1 MLVHSRPRLFGP
13 SIACVVLA
21 ALGGCVSQATRDD
34 TLSAAVDDVVRAS
47 MQEERVPGVSIA
59 IVREGNIIKA
69 TGYGVANLELNV
81 PVTPQSVF
89 EIGSI
94 SKQFTAAAVMLLV
107 EDGKIALDDPITKYF
122 PQTAQDWNAVTIRQL
137 LTHTSGLPD
146 IWGDTE
152 ETLYNRGIV
161 DFRRDYTEDELV
173 RIYAARPLEFP
184 PGTKWSYCNACY
196 QVLGFLIHRVSG
208 QTYHAFLHARIFKPL
223 GMDATRV
230 SSWTDVIANRATGYE
245 PFHGEF
251 KHREWVSPTLFFT
264 ADGGLVSTVE
274 DMARW
279 DAALYAEHP
288 LTRAQ
293 REAMWNP
300 SPITLGTKWPYG
312 MAWRIN
318 DVNGHRLIWH
328 VGGGFGFSAIF
339 SRYVDDKL
347 TIIALTNVGEFDVR
361 KLAGSIAS
369 LYLPD
374 TKGANPVRDLVT
386 AP

>member
-1 MLVHSRPRLFGP
+1 MLVHPRRWLFGP
-13 SIACVVLA
+13 SVTCVVLA

-34 TLSAAVDDVVRAS
+34 SLSTAVDDIVRAS
-47 MQEERVPGVSIA
+47 MQAEGVPGVSIA
-59 IVREGNIIKA
+59 IVRKGNIIKA

-81 PVTPQSVF
+81 PVTSQSAF

-94 SKQFTAAAVMLLV
+94 TKQFTAAALMLLA
-107 EDGKIALDDPITKYF
+107 EDGKITLDDPITKYF
-122 PQTAQDWNAVTIRQL
+122 PQTAQYWNAVTIRHL
-137 LTHTSGLPD
+137 LTHTAGLPD

-152 ETLYNRGIV
+152 ETLYSKGIV

-173 RIYAARPLEFP
+173 QIYAARPLEFS
-184 PGTKWSYCNACY
+184 PGTKWSYCNSCY
-196 QVLGFLIHRVSG
+196 QVLGFLIHSVSG
-208 QTYHAFLHARIFKPL
+208 QTYDAFLSARIFKPL
-223 GMDATRV
+223 GMDATRA

-245 PFHGEF
+245 PLHGEF
-251 KHREWVSPTLFFT
+251 KNREWVSPTLFFT

-279 DAALYAEHP
+279 DAALYDEHP

-293 REAMWNP
+293 REAMWTP
-300 SPITLGTKWPYG
+300 APITLGTMRPYG

-328 VGGGFGFSAIF
+328 VGAGFGFSAIF
-339 SRYVDDKL
+339 SRYVDDGL

-374 TKGANPVRDLVT
+374 TKGANPVTDLIS
-386 AP
+386 AH

>member
-1 MLVHSRPRLFGP
+1 MLV
-13 SIACVVLA
+13 V
-21 ALGGCVSQATRDD
+21 LGGCTNPAARDD
-34 TLSAAVDDVVRAS
+34 ELSAAVDDIVRAS
-47 MQEERVPGVSIA
+47 MQEEDVPGVSIA

-94 SKQFTAAAVMLLV
+94 TKQFTAASLMLLV

-122 PQTAQDWNAVTIRQL
+122 PEATQHWSAVTIRHL
-137 LTHTSGLPD
+137 LTHTAGLPD

-152 ETLYNRGIV
+152 ETLYNKGIV

-173 RIYAARPLEFP
+173 RIYAARPLDFS
-184 PGTKWSYCNACY
+184 PGTEWSYCNPCY
-196 QVLGFLIHRVSG
+196 QILGFLIHRVSG
-208 QTYHAFLHARIFKPL
+208 QTYDGFLNARIFKPL
-223 GMDATRV
+223 GMHATRV
-230 SSWTDVIANRATGYE
+230 SSWADVIANRATGYE

-251 KHREWVSPTLFFT
+251 KHRAWVSPTLLFT

-279 DAALYAEHP
+279 DAALYAERP

-293 REAMWNP
+293 REAMWTP
-300 SPITLGTKWPYG
+300 APITHATKRPYG

-328 VGGGFGFSAIF
+328 VGGGFGFYAIF
-339 SRYVDDKL
+339 SRYVDDNL
-347 TIIALTNVGEFDVR
+347 TIIALTNVGEFDVL
-361 KLAGSIAS
+361 KLAGRIAS

-374 TKGANPVRDLVT
+374 TKGANPVRDQ
-386 AP
+386 